1 MTSMSELERGYRR
14 LVACYPKSFRQEN
27 GEEIISV
34 LMATASQGQRRPTLT
49 ESADLLKGAFRMRMG
64 LSRAPMSVVRA
75 VRLMCLGAVAELGTL
90 IIAIATWGT
99 IRASVIHHYPQ
110 YAVALTRA
118 VNDELTSDLVILP
131 VAAVVWV
138 CVAYGVGRG
147 SQWARVA
154 AIVLAFLYTLGLG
167 VDLSQGVFAFAPAA
181 MIASCVV
188 WAIGVAAIGFLLHK
202 QSWPYFER
210 GSAVP
215 RQEVRL

>member
-1 MTSMSELERGYRR
+1 MTSMPELERGYRR

-34 LMATASQGQRRPTLT
+34 LMATASPGQRRPTLT

-64 LSRAPMSVVRA
+64 LSHAPMSVVRA

-131 VAAVVWV
+131 VAAVVWF

-167 VDLSQGVFAFAPAA
+167 IDLSQGVFTFAPAA
-181 MIASCVV
+181 MIASSVV

-210 GSAVP
+210 GSAIP